1 VDPEKMICPLC
12 EIMNV
17 ISKKWALLII
27 NAIGNRDYSIR
38 FGELK
43 RVLRGINSKVLS
55 DRLKDIG
62 AVGII
67 HRKSFDEI
75 PPHVEYSLTDSGK
88 SFRKAIV
95 PLMDWLYSHHK
106 HNSQT
111 PCDIAYQIEKRN

>member
-1 VDPEKMICPLC
+1 VVTEKMKCPLC

-27 NAIGNRDYSIR
+27 NAIGNTNTIR

-43 RVLRGINSKVLS
+43 RMLQGINSKVLS
-55 DRLKDIG
+55 DRLKEIK

-67 HRKSFDEI
+67 HRKSYDEV

-88 SFRKAIV
+88 SLRKAMI
-95 PLMDWLYSHHK
+95 PLMEWFYSHHK
-106 HNSQT
+106 QNSQT
-111 PCDIAYQIEKRN
+111 PCDIAYQIQKQD

>member
-1 VDPEKMICPLC
+1 VVTEKMKCPLC

-27 NAIGNRDYSIR
+27 NAIGNTGSIR

-43 RVLRGINSKVLS
+43 RVLKGINSKVLS
-55 DRLKDIG
+55 DRLKDIE

-75 PPHVEYSLTDSGK
+75 PPHVEYFLTNSGK
-88 SFRKAIV
+88 SFRKSMI
-95 PLMDWLYSHHK
+95 PLMDWFYSHHK
-106 HNSQT
+106 QNSQT
-111 PCDIAYQIEKRN
+111 PCDTAYQIEKRD